1 MLQWYV
7 LFKMGLVWNHSRLLW
22 DKDDDETNKKTFPK
36 TFSYYY
42 EETIGSSHKETI
54 ISTFEEALEK
64 TNETPDNEIIITT
77 FEEALE
83 KTLGSSY
90 EENNL
95 APY

>member
-1 MLQWYV
+1 LS
-7 LFKMGLVWNHSRLLW
+7 LI
-22 DKDDDETNKKTFPK
+22 TKTFPQ
-36 TFSYYY
+36 TFSWYY

-64 TNETPDNEIIITT
+64 TNETPDKEIIIAT

-95 APY
+95 TPY